1 MPALTT
7 NDLLR
12 RVSMFA
18 RLSAQALDEL
28 ASQVRKVRF
37 ERGEVML
44 QQGGRTNQL
53 IVLIHGTAIV
63 LRQEGSKEVH
73 LATLEAGGIA
83 GEMSLLDGQ
92 PHSATVRAETAVHAL
107 VLDRQDFLAQLPEP
121 TSLAY
126 EVMLDLVVRLRAANE
141 KIQQLALTDLTARV
155 RSELLAQSV
164 VHQGRHMIQHRI
176 DKPGIAKRVG
186 SSREAVSRV
195 IRRMLDVGEL
205 VEQDGVVWLEQHEE
219 SPPPT
224 NDDGL

>member
-1 MPALTT
+1 MPAITT

-28 ASQVRKVRF
+28 ASRVRKVRF
-37 ERGEVML
+37 ARGEVML
-44 QQGGRTNQL
+44 QQGGKTNQL
-53 IVLIHGTAIV
+53 IVLIDGAAIV

-83 GEMSLLDGQ
+83 GEMSLLDGH

-141 KIQQLALTDLTARV
+141 KIQRLALTDLTARV

-164 VHQGRHMIQHRI
+164 VRHDRHILEHRI

-195 IRRMLDVGEL
+195 IRRMFDEGEL
-205 VEQDGVVWLEQHEE
+205 VDQDGVVWLQKGE
-219 SPPPT
+219 SPPST